1 MKTKALNNAALA
13 FSAIMIVVIII
24 SKSYSEDY
32 KMTSENAIESAAT
45 SEGMTLQ
52 KLFTALQPNQKEN
65 YLFVDLRKPEVFEF
79 DHIEGAVNIPYEKL
93 LDKKHQSVFNDDNK
107 TIVLY
112 GKDEVNSSNG
122 WFLLKQLDYEN
133 ITYLHGGFQ
142 LANKHIIKNYNP
154 GYGHYKAE
162 KPQYDFAKFFET
174 RDKPEKPK
182 VEVETSIEVSG
193 GC

>member
-13 FSAIMIVVIII
+13 FSVIMIAVIII

-32 KMTSENAIESAAT
+32 KLTSEKAIESAST
-45 SEGMTLQ
+45 NEGMSLQ
-52 KLFTALQPNQKEN
+52 ELYAAIQPSQKEN
-65 YLFVDLRKPEVFEF
+65 YLFVDLRKPKVFEY
-79 DHIEGAVNIPYEKL
+79 DHIEGAVNIPYGEL
-93 LDKKHQSVFNDDNK
+93 LDKKHQSTFKEDNK

-112 GKDEVNSSNG
+112 SKDEVNSSNG

-162 KPQYDFAKFFET
+162 KPQYDFAKYFET
-174 RDKPEKPK
+174 REKPTKPK
-182 VEVETSIEVSG
+182 VKTETSIEVSG

>member
-32 KMTSENAIESAAT
+32 KMTSENAIESAAST
-45 SEGMTLQ
+45 EGMTLQ

-65 YLFVDLRKPEVFEF
+65 YQFVDLRKPEVFEF
-79 DHIEGAVNIPYEKL
+79 DHIEGAINIPYEEL

-112 GKDEVNSSNG
+112 GKDEVNSSNA

-162 KPQYDFAKFFET
+162 KPQYDFAKYFET
-174 RDKPEKPK
+174 RDEPEKPK